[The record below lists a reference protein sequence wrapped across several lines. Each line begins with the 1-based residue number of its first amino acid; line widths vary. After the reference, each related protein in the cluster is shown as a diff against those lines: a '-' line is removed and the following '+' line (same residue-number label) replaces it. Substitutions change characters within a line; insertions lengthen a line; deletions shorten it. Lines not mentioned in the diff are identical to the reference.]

1 MAHQQGDRT
10 SGTVISRI
18 GRKGGETSALPSI
31 DDLAARIR
39 FCPKAGRI
47 WLDES
52 RMILLHV
59 HSLGALR
66 NELIE
71 TVGMQGAR
79 ALLTRMGYASGAQ
92 DAELAIKV
100 RGNGTCDFFDF
111 FTVGPQL
118 HMIEGIVTVEPVR
131 IERDVKSGHFYGE
144 LLWHDSCEDEVHI
157 ASHGI
162 GTEPACWM
170 QIGYASGYTS
180 VIMGRPILY
189 REVECRATGQSAC
202 RIIGKPVADWTDAD
216 EDIRYLQPHAFANKA
231 DQRRIVVGLTP
242 DRLTPDRMTHDRMTT
257 GDPPGSRPPA
267 APAGVEKQLVGASAG
282 FNIVCHMIE
291 KVAGTDATALLLG
304 ESGVGKEMFAQ
315 TLHRISRRSTRPF
328 IAVNCAAIPET
339 LIESELFGVEKGAFT
354 GAIASR
360 PGRFERADGGTLFL
374 DEIGTLSLSAQGKL
388 LRALQEGEIER
399 VGDTRG
405 RRVDVRLVAATNV
418 DLRKAVAEGNFREDL
433 FYRLNVFPIQIPPL
447 RDRRADIPV
456 LLNHFLQIYAARHG
470 KPLAGFTQRA
480 ATGLYAYPWPG
491 NVRELENMVE
501 RGVILAPASGLIDL
515 CHLFIAGERV
525 DPYVMEMSADGK
537 LNDMSDEAREQR
549 VGEVVNR
556 VLEARTSLDEL
567 EERLLRAAVERA
579 GGNLS
584 EAARALSLSRAQLAY
599 RMKKFSGHDAVSA
612 F

>member
-1 MAHQQGDRT
+1 MAVQQERGT
-10 SGTVISRI
+10 SDPVISRI
-18 GRKGGETSALPSI
+18 GRRPGGDGPGALPSI

-47 WLDES
+47 WLDDS
-52 RMILLHV
+52 RMILLHA

-71 TVGMQGAR
+71 TVGMRGAR

-100 RGNGTCDFFDF
+100 RGNGACDFFDF

-131 IERDVKSGHFYGE
+131 IERDTKNGRFYGE

-189 REVECRATGQSAC
+189 REVECRATGHAAC
-202 RIIGKPVADWTDAD
+202 RIVGKPVADWTDAD
-216 EDIRYLQPHAFANKA
+216 DDIRYLQPHAFANKA

-242 DRLTPDRMTHDRMTT
+242 DRVASSEMP
-257 GDPPGSRPPA
+257 GAPPSSTA
-267 APAGVEKQLVGASAG
+267 KQLVGASAG
-282 FNIVCHMIE
+282 FNVVCHMIE
-291 KVAGTDATALLLG
+291 KVAGTSATALLLG

-315 TLHRISRRSTRPF
+315 TLHRISPRAARPF
-328 IAVNCAAIPET
+328 VAVNCAAIPES

-354 GAIASR
+354 GAVTSR

-399 VGDTRG
+399 VGDTRS
-405 RRVDVRLVAATNV
+405 RAVDVRLVAATNV
-418 DLRKAVAEGNFREDL
+418 NLRDEVAKGRFREDL

-456 LLNHFLQIYAARHG
+456 LLNHFLHIFAGRHG
-470 KPLAGFTQRA
+470 KPVAGFTQRA
-480 ATGLYAYPWPG
+480 ITGLYAYNWPG

-501 RGVILAPASGLIDL
+501 RGVILAPADGLIDL
-515 CHLFIAGERV
+515 CHLFTSGERV
-525 DPYVMEMSADGK
+525 DPYVMEMGADGR
-537 LNDMSDEAREQR
+537 LNDMSPDGREGA
-549 VGEVVNR
+549 VGDVIGR
-556 VLEARTSLDEL
+556 VLDSRTPLEEL

-579 GGNLS
+579 GGNLA
-584 EAARALSLSRAQLAY
+584 EAARSLGLSRAQLAY
-599 RMKKFSGHDAVSA
+599 RMKKFGDDEALSGL
-612 F
+612 

>member
-1 MAHQQGDRT
+1 MIG
-10 SGTVISRI
+10 RI
-18 GRKGGETSALPSI
+18 GRKPPAAGGGDLPSI

-47 WLDES
+47 WLDDS

-59 HSLGALR
+59 RSLGALR

-71 TVGMQGAR
+71 TLGIQGAR

-100 RGNGTCDFFDF
+100 RGNGARDFFDF

-118 HMIEGIVTVEPVR
+118 HMIEGIVTVEPLR
-131 IERDVKSGHFYGE
+131 IEHDSKTGHFFGE

-180 VIMGRPILY
+180 VIMGRPILF
-189 REVECRATGQSAC
+189 REVECRATGHAAC
-202 RIIGKPVADWTDAD
+202 RIIGKPVADWSDAD

-231 DQRRIVVGLTP
+231 DQRRIVVGLTA
-242 DRLTPDRMTHDRMTT
+242 D
-257 GDPPGSRPPA
+257 PPA
-267 APAGVEKQLVGASAG
+267 ADMPAPAPAVSPTKQLVGASAG
-282 FNIVCHMIE
+282 FNVVCHMIE
-291 KVAGTDATALLLG
+291 KVAGTSASVLLLG

-315 TLHRISRRSTRPF
+315 TLHRISRRAARPF
-328 IAVNCAAIPET
+328 VAVNCAAIPEN
-339 LIESELFGVEKGAFT
+339 LVEAELFGVEKGAFT
-354 GAIASR
+354 GAVASR

-374 DEIGTLSLSAQGKL
+374 DEIGTLSLAAQGKL

-399 VGDTRG
+399 VGDYRS
-405 RRVDVRLVAATNV
+405 RKVDVRLVAATNV
-418 DLRKAVAEGNFREDL
+418 NLRAGVADGSFREDL

-456 LLNHFLQIYAARHG
+456 LLNHFLQFFAARHG
-470 KPLAGFTQRA
+470 KLVTGFSQRA
-480 ATGLYAYPWPG
+480 ITGLYAYNWPG
-491 NVRELENMVE
+491 NVRELENMIE
-501 RGVILAPASGLIDL
+501 RGVILAPEGSPIDL
-515 CHLFIAGERV
+515 CHLFTAGERV
-525 DPYVMEMSADGK
+525 DPYVMEMGADGK
-537 LNDMSDEAREQR
+537 LSDMSRDAREGR
-549 VGEVVNR
+549 VGEVVDA
-556 VLEARTSLDEL
+556 VLEARTPLDEL

-579 GGNLS
+579 GGNFS
-584 EAARALSLSRAQLAY
+584 EAARALGLSRAQLAY
-599 RMKKFSGHDAVSA
+599 RMKKFGDADDA
-612 F
+612 FAGL